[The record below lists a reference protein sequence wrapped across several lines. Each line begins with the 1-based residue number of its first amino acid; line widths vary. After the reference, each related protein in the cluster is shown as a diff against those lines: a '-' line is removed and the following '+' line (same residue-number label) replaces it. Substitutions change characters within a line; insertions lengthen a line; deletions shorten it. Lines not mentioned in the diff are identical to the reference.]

1 MYYKYDNLIAPGIPG
16 DLFVNE
22 INSTAITVTWEEP
35 LVTNGNITLYQV
47 FYSLGNHT
55 VIDVGVDM
63 IVVVDATMNTRR
75 YEVDIFGLDHFT
87 TYTVAVRARTRI
99 GFGNLTETFSI
110 LTDPFSKYITSYSCI
125 VNTVTL
131 SCSPYPVIRTYTD
144 IP

>member
-1 MYYKYDNLIAPGIPG
+1 MD
-16 DLFVNE
+16 E
-22 INSTAITVTWEEP
+22 INSTAITVMWEEP
-35 LVTNGNITLYQV
+35 LVTNGIITLYQV

-55 VIDVGVDM
+55 VIDVNVDM
-63 IVVVDATMNTRR
+63 IVVVVATMNTRR

-125 VNTVTL
+125 VNIITL